1 MLNSPADLLR
11 AARSVGGGIGGMEVT
26 MSTSRTGL
34 ALAGCALA
42 MLMWPAGALAQ
53 SGSGRTD
60 RRWSAHAGPGFTLSP
75 TAFHFDFGAEYAVTP
90 GLGIGPL
97 MQIAADDDILIL
109 APTANVRYGFDLSG
123 SDDEF
128 VSRLRPYVQGGL
140 GLAYVEKDRRGR
152 NPDDT
157 EFLLN
162 GGAGVEYAITEE
174 LALGHGVMFNGM
186 PADDAVGEDFFFSWQ
201 LLTFRYRF

>member
-1 MLNSPADLLR
+1 MFP
-11 AARSVGGGIGGMEVT
+11 
-26 MSTSRTGL
+26 SRTWL
-34 ALAGCALA
+34 ALAGCLLA
-42 MLMWPAGALAQ
+42 ASTWPAGARAQ
-53 SGSGRTD
+53 GGSAPPDTH
-60 RRWSAHAGPGFTLSP
+60 WSVHAGPGFTLSP

-109 APTANVRYGFDLSG
+109 APTLNVRYGFDLSG

-128 VSRLRPYVQGGL
+128 VSRLRPYVQGGI

-152 NPDDT
+152 NPDDV

-162 GGAGVEYAITEE
+162 GGAGIEYAITES

-201 LLTFRYRF
+201 LMTFRFRF